1 MTFMISIGK
10 REVSLKKSK
19 YKIKMKKL
27 LQPKSVAIV
36 GASATE
42 GKVGNTLVT
51 NLIEHGYEGEVFY
64 INPKT
69 PEIAGKK
76 TFATIADIGKKVDM
90 AIIAIPGKFVLD
102 VVKDGKDYC
111 KNYIVISAGFGE
123 SSIDGHN
130 LEMKLLAFAEEYD
143 LTILGPN
150 CLGLL
155 TPADKLNA
163 SFAPGMPAQGPV
175 AFISQ
180 SGALAVALV
189 DRAEDFGIGFSSV
202 VSIGN
207 KMQVDSAKLIDYFC
221 DDPSTTVIALYLE
234 GIKDGDA
241 FMQAAQR
248 AYAAGKHII
257 LLKSGRS
264 TQAQDAIAL
273 HTGSL
278 AGDDLIVDV
287 VCKKMGITRVNSV
300 AELFGAV
307 RAAMR
312 IRRKSFENIKS
323 SRVAIVTNAG
333 GPGVIATD
341 SISRSEHME
350 LAQLDDQSMADL
362 AAKLPEA
369 ASVHNP
375 IDLLG
380 DADAQRYK
388 AGIEACLASDKVD
401 VVFVLLTPQKQTPVD
416 AVAEMVLA
424 AHNKSSKTIIA
435 SFIGGASVEQARK
448 NLPQAGVLYFDAPDA
463 AIQAVNILSREQ
475 LIEAETIE
483 RDESRQGSAKELV
496 GQVVAAKRQ
505 ATYFSE
511 ARELARMYGIPVS
524 SFVDVTE
531 GLSVHE
537 GEAFYPCVAKVDN
550 PEILHKSD
558 RGGVILPINS
568 GAVLSEARERLLQD
582 FPEPGSRIIAQPL
595 TEIQTELIIGL
606 KRDATF
612 GAAVVVG
619 IGGIYTE
626 IFKKSQI
633 FIPPFSARQIA
644 QELDRGDLGFLF
656 TGARGQKAYD
666 SHAVAKIV
674 LSIAQ
679 IAQEVEEVA
688 AIDINPLLIYDDRE
702 PLAVDVKFVVREI

>member
-1 MTFMISIGK
+1 
-10 REVSLKKSK
+10 
-19 YKIKMKKL
+19 MKKL
-27 LQPKSVAIV
+27 LQPESIAIV

-51 NLIEHGYEGEVFY
+51 NLLEHGYEGQVFY
-64 INPKT
+64 VNPKT
-69 PEIAGKK
+69 PEIAGKQ
-76 TFATIADIGKKVDM
+76 TYASLANIGKEVDM
-90 AIIAIPGKFVLD
+90 AIIAIPGKFVFD
-102 VVKDGKDYC
+102 VVQAGKDFC

-123 SSIDGHN
+123 SSIEGHN
-130 LEMKLLAFAEEYD
+130 LEMKLLALAEEHD

-155 TPADKLNA
+155 TPALKLNA
-163 SFAPGMPAQGPV
+163 SFAPGMPAVGPV

-234 GIKDGDA
+234 GIKDGAA
-241 FMQAAQR
+241 FMRSAEK
-248 AYAAGKHII
+248 AYKAGKHVI

-264 TQAQDAIAL
+264 AQAQDAIAL

-278 AGDDLIVDV
+278 AGDDVIVDV
-287 VCKKMGITRVNSV
+287 VCKKTGITRVNSV

-307 RAAMR
+307 RGAIK
-312 IRRKSFENIKS
+312 IRRKSFEKISS

-341 SISRSEHME
+341 SIARSQHLE
-350 LAQLDDQSMADL
+350 LAVLDQKVMKDL
-362 AAKLPEA
+362 RALLPEA

-380 DADAQRYK
+380 DADADRYM
-388 AGIEACLASDKVD
+388 AGIEACTASDDVD
-401 VVFVLLTPQKQTPVD
+401 VIFVLLTPQKQTPVD
-416 AVAEMVLA
+416 AVAQMVA
-424 AHNKSSKTIIA
+424 QVHKGSSKTIIA
-435 SFIGGASVEQARK
+435 SFIGGSSVEEARK
-448 NLPQAGVLYFDAPDA
+448 SLQRSGVLYFDAPDA
-463 AIQAVNILSREQ
+463 AIGAINILSREQ
-475 LIEAETIE
+475 LVDSAPIAT
-483 RDESRQGSAKELV
+483 DEIRQQKAGEFVRSIMATN
-496 GQVVAAKRQ
+496 RR

-511 ARELARMYGIPVS
+511 AKDLAEMYGIAVS
-524 SFVDVTE
+524 SHSDVTE
-531 GLSVHE
+531 GLQVHE
-537 GEAFYPCVAKVDN
+537 GLLYPCVAKVDN

-568 GAVLSEARERLLQD
+568 GAVLSEARARLLRD
-582 FPEPGSRIIAQPL
+582 FPEKGTRIIAQPL

-606 KRDATF
+606 KRDVTF
-612 GAAVVVG
+612 GAAIVVG

-633 FIPPFSARQIA
+633 FIPPFSAHQIEEA
-644 QELDRGDLGFLF
+644 LTAGDLSFLF
-656 TGARGQKAYD
+656 IGVRGQKAYD
-666 SHAVAKIV
+666 AGSVAKIV
-674 LSIAQ
+674 VSIAQ
-679 IAQEVEEVA
+679 IAQEVNEVA
-688 AIDINPLLIYDDRE
+688 AIDINPLLVYNDGRK
-702 PLAVDVKFVVREI
+702 PLAVDVKFVLGESKKRVV